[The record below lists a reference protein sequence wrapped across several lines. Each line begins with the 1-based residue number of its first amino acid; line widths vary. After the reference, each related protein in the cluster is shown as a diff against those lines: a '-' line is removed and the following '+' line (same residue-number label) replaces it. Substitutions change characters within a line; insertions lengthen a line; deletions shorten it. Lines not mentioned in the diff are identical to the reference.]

1 MEATK
6 ERKQRRKE
14 TPWTMLRSDS
24 TGWAT
29 CRVSRIQTPQADW
42 YPSFSA
48 CFKLDWPIYCSY
60 SAWGSQFHKMP
71 NSSLPFWKS
80 ATFFVESRD
89 FLSLISRWMGQMLLQ
104 FVAHI
109 FLNYGRGK
117 QNGNQ
122 KLDQKLKRTG
132 VKHGNIC
139 VRFFLMRRK
148 KGIVGCVLGSTH
160 VVRDPSI

>member
-1 MEATK
+1 
-6 ERKQRRKE
+6 
-14 TPWTMLRSDS
+14 
-24 TGWAT
+24 
-29 CRVSRIQTPQADW
+29 
-42 YPSFSA
+42 
-48 CFKLDWPIYCSY
+48 
-60 SAWGSQFHKMP
+60 
-71 NSSLPFWKS
+71 
-80 ATFFVESRD
+80 
-89 FLSLISRWMGQMLLQ
+89 MGQMLLQ
-104 FVAHI
+104 CVAHI